1 MAEPS
6 LPVLR
11 FAQVTRRFAGV
22 PALRAV
28 DFEVLPGEVHAIVG
42 ENGAGKST
50 LLNLIAGVLTPDEG
64 TITIDGSAVR
74 LTDPQ
79 SARRLGIAICHQEP
93 DIFEDLSLAE
103 SIALSRGLPTRAGI
117 VDWRQVGGQA
127 RRILEHLGEAF
138 DPRQPA
144 RELSVAERQM
154 VQLATALSLSPKI
167 LLLDEPTSSLSA
179 HECEWLFKQLAERQ
193 QRGTGVVYISHRLEE
208 IERLATRVTILRDG
222 SVVWSGRSGELSRA
236 EMISRM
242 VGRETDLVP
251 REAGSSDSRIALR
264 GTDLHDSGGRFRGIS
279 FCVRAGEVLAVYGLV
294 GAGRSEWAQSLVGLR
309 SLSRGEL
316 TIGTVPYRPQGPAQ
330 ALTSGLAY
338 LPEDRL
344 RQGIFPSLSIRH
356 NLGISA
362 LARWIV
368 RGLISR
374 RRERLEAVSL
384 CDRLGVRRQSIEQP
398 IRELSGGNQ
407 QKVMLGRC
415 SLADPRVLLLDE
427 PTRGVDVAARHEIHG
442 WIGEVTRRGV
452 GVVMIS
458 SELPEVLQYS
468 DRILVFREGELA
480 GTFVTRE
487 TNAEELAR
495 AALPLERA
503 DLQSAVSSSVRATSR
518 LSSLV
523 PLLGTLLALA
533 LLLATTTRGRFTSPE
548 NLLGLLDKI
557 SVSGLLAMGASVV
570 MLVRGIDISVGSL
583 FALSA
588 ASAGLILS
596 ESDGSPGRL
605 LLALGVGLLVG
616 LGGGLL
622 NAGAALWGRIQPIV
636 VTLGTLTVFR
646 GLLLQIT
653 GGNAVTKLPPA
664 FREGVTSR
672 WLGLPAGVCWLALS
686 LLLMSL
692 FLTRTLPGRWLYAWG
707 SNPRAARLA
716 GISQTCTWLVAFG
729 LGGLCAALAALLE
742 LAQNGSMQTVMGTGY
757 ELRAITAAVL
767 GGTAVSGGRGTP
779 WGAVLG
785 ALLLAMLQ
793 NGLVLW
799 GVSQF
804 RYDLILGG
812 LLVAAMVWERLA
824 RKVSP

>member
-1 MAEPS
+1 MSVPS
-6 LPVLR
+6 VPLLQFTR
-11 FAQVTRRFAGV
+11 VTRRFAGV
-22 PALRAV
+22 PALREI
-28 DFEVLPGEVHAIVG
+28 DFDVRPGEVHAIVG

-50 LLNLIAGVLTPDEG
+50 LLNLIAGVLAPDEG
-64 TITIDGSAVR
+64 TITIEGTSVR

-79 SARRLGIAICHQEP
+79 AARRCGIAICHQEP

-103 SIALSRGLPTRAGI
+103 SIALSRGLPTRAGS
-117 VDWRQVGGQA
+117 VDWPQIWQQA
-127 RRILEHLGEAF
+127 RRILEHLGESL

-144 RELSVAERQM
+144 RDLSVAQRQV
-154 VQLATALSLSPKI
+154 VQLATALSLNPKL

-179 HECEWLFKQLAERQ
+179 RESEWLFTQLAERQ
-193 QRGTGVVYISHRLEE
+193 RLGTGVIYISHRLEE

-222 SVVWSGRSGELSRA
+222 RVAWSGRSGELSRA
-236 EMISRM
+236 EMICRM
-242 VGRETDLVP
+242 VGRETEWIP
-251 REAGSSDSRIALR
+251 REVGLVDVPNVLTGS
-264 GTDLHDSGGRFRGIS
+264 GLHDARGRFREIS
-279 FCVRAGEVLAVYGLV
+279 FSVRAGEVLGVYGLV
-294 GAGRSEWAQSLVGLR
+294 GAGRSEWAQALVGLR
-309 SLSRGEL
+309 SLSRGTL
-316 TIGTVPYRPQGPAQ
+316 SIGEVPYRPEDPAQ
-330 ALTSGLAY
+330 AMQAGLAY

-356 NLGISA
+356 NLGISS
-362 LARWIV
+362 LGRWITG
-368 RGLISR
+368 GLISR
-374 RRERLEAVSL
+374 RHERRDATSL
-384 CDRLGVRRQSIEQP
+384 CDRLGVRRQSVEQP
-398 IRELSGGNQ
+398 ICELSGGNQ

-442 WIGEVTRRGV
+442 WIGEATRRGV
-452 GVVMIS
+452 GVVLIS

-480 GTFVTRE
+480 GTFETRA
-487 TNAEELAR
+487 TNAQELAR
-495 AALPLERA
+495 AALPMEKDRA
-503 DLQSAVSSSVRATSR
+503 DAAVSRLPLRPSR
-518 LSSLV
+518 LGPLAPLV
-523 PLLGTLLALA
+523 GTMLALG

-548 NLLGLLDKI
+548 NLLGLLEKI

-570 MLVRGIDISVGSL
+570 MLVRGIDISSGSL

-596 ESDGSPGRL
+596 GSDGSPGRL
-605 LLALGVGLLVG
+605 LYAIGAGLLVG
-616 LGGGLL
+616 LCGGLF
-622 NAGAALWGRIQPIV
+622 NAGASLWGRIQPIV

-646 GLLLQIT
+646 GLLLQLT
-653 GGNAVTKLPPA
+653 GGNAVTNLPA
-664 FREGVTSR
+664 TFRQGVTAR
-672 WLGLPAGVCWLALS
+672 WLGLPAGVWWLALA
-686 LLLMSL
+686 LLLMSW
-692 FLTRTLPGRWLYAWG
+692 FLVSTVPGRWLYAWG

-716 GISQTCTWLVAFG
+716 GIPQTHTWLVAFG

-767 GGTAVSGGRGTP
+767 GGTAVAGGRGTP

-804 RYDLILGG
+804 RYDLVLGV
-812 LLVAAMVWERLA
+812 LLVGAMVWERLA